1 MNQPDRLSNMTTP
14 SQIDDAMALAGA
26 IASGRTTA
34 AAAMAASIAAAKPD
48 PFGTIAYLDAD
59 LGHKT
64 ASASDAATNRDR
76 VFLGVPTLAKDLG
89 GPFAGIP
96 MRAGSRTL
104 TDDPSADSDLAQ
116 RFRASGLCIFG
127 STTVPEFGLAL
138 SSEPAAGAVCR
149 NPLDPTRT
157 PGGSSGG
164 AAAAVAS
171 GIVAIAHATDAGGS
185 IRVPAACCGLI
196 GLKPS
201 RGAMPAGPGFGNYLG
216 GIATELAICR
226 SVRDSASALAAF
238 SGDAKGPFPNTAM
251 PAAPT
256 GTMRIGFVTDFGDRY
271 AIDPARQ
278 AAIEAAAQSLE
289 RDGHQIIPLA
299 WSEFDAMAAT
309 SAEVFETIVSVNLAT
324 LFGTF
329 GLDSAVAEPLTQSVI
344 ANGQAMGAMAVWEQL
359 NQGVLVSHAL
369 WQLFDRVDVVLAPML
384 AGPPPLLGHFPNDH
398 RDTTTHFEKMTAMA
412 PLAALANIAGC
423 PAITLPFG
431 SDTAGLPLP
440 LQLLAPMGGDLSLL
454 AIAARLESEQRWTHR
469 FPVAGLL

>member
-1 MNQPDRLSNMTTP
+1 MMAPTH
-14 SQIDDAMALAGA
+14 IDDAMALAGA
-26 IASGRTTA
+26 IALGRTTA
-34 AAAMAASIAAAKPD
+34 TAAMQVAIVAAQAD
-48 PFGTIAYLDAD
+48 PFGAIAHLDAE
-59 LGHKT
+59 LGQEA
-64 ASASDAATNRDR
+64 ASAVDAATERDR
-76 VFLGVPTLAKDLG
+76 PFVGVPTLAKDLG

-104 TDDPSADSDLAQ
+104 GDDPTADSDLAQ
-116 RFRASGLCIFG
+116 RFRASGLCLFG

-138 SSEPAAGAVCR
+138 SSEPAAGPVCL

-185 IRVPAACCGLI
+185 IRVPAACCGLV

-226 SVRDSASALAAF
+226 SVRDTAAALAAF
-238 SGDAKGPFPNTAM
+238 SGAAKGPFPNTAM
-251 PAAPT
+251 PAADLSP
-256 GTMRIGFVTDFGDRY
+256 MRIGVVTDFGDRY

-299 WSEFDAMAAT
+299 WSDVDAMAAT
-309 SAEVFETIVSVNLAT
+309 SAQVFETIVSVNLAT
-324 LFGTF
+324 LFGAF
-329 GLDSAVAEPLTQSVI
+329 SLDTAVAEPLTQAVI
-344 ANGQAMGAMAVWEQL
+344 ANGQAMGAMAVWDQL

-398 RDTTTHFEKMTAMA
+398 GDTATHFEKMTAMA

-431 SDTAGLPLP
+431 SDSAGLPLP
-440 LQLLAPMGGDLSLL
+440 LQLLAPMGCDRRLL
-454 AIAARLESEQRWTHR
+454 ALAERLESEQRWTHR
-469 FPVAGLL
+469 YPLAGLP